1 MTTSSTTS
9 YPVGDVGLPHL
20 VYLTHEGTLTS
31 ICTHRP
37 VLQSYD
43 TDQTSTQRCWG
54 WLYSCCCCHFNRTMK
69 LSHAKGISKRLS
81 EVYRSLYDRMLCGG
95 EGGGGKDVEGN
106 RVPGIYLETVGPL
119 CQYLTVFHCMCIN
132 YSRISTPFGP

>member
-81 EVYRSLYDRMLCGG
+81 EVYRSVYNCMLCVG
-95 EGGGGKDVEGN
+95 EGGGAEVRMW
-106 RVPGIYLETVGPL
+106 RVTGY
-119 CQYLTVFHCMCIN
+119 QVFILKL
-132 YSRISTPFGP
+132 SDFFVSVVDL

>member
-9 YPVGDVGLPHL
+9 YPIGDVGLPHL

-119 CQYLTVFHCMCIN
+119 CQCCWFIASQYFIACA
-132 YSRISTPFGP
+132 

>member
-81 EVYRSLYDRMLCGG
+81 EVYRSLYDHMLCV
-95 EGGGGKDVEGN
+95 GGKGAGVRMW
-106 RVPGIYLETVGPL
+106 RVTGY
-119 CQYLTVFHCMCIN
+119 QVFILKLSDLFVN
-132 YSRISTPFGP
+132 AVDL